1 MRKYELMFIIKTTME
16 ADAANTIANN
26 YKKVITDGKGN
37 VTNFKEMGQKKL
49 AYAIE
54 KQVNGFYYVVN
65 FDADTSTVKELDRR
79 LGLDENILR
88 HMIIRL
94 DEK

>member
-94 DEK
+94 DEE